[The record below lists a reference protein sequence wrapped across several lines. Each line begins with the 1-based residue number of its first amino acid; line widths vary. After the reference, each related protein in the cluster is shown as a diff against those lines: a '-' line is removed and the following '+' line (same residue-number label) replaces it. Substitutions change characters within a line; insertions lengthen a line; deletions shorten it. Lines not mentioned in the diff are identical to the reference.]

1 MKYKSI
7 ILLLLLWLPLGAAAQ
22 RYTVS
27 GTITDRRSGE
37 TLIGATVL
45 DTRSGKGA
53 VTHLYG
59 HYSRT
64 LPKDSVNL
72 RITFV
77 GYEPQHFDLLLDRNR
92 ELNVQL
98 RESVTLEEVVITAE
112 RTGDVRSVQMSAMEM
127 PMPSSAPSVVP
138 LALRNSPSTYV

>member
-1 MKYKSI
+1 MRYRLPCLRTRRAVSLF
-7 ILLLLLWLPLGAAAQ
+7 LLLLLTFGAAAQ

-27 GTITDRRSGE
+27 GTITDLRSGE

-53 VTHLYG
+53 VTNLYG
-59 HYSRT
+59 HFSLT

-72 RITFV
+72 RVTFV
-77 GYEPQHFDLLLDRNR
+77 GYEPQYHNLLLDRNR

-127 PMPSSAPSVVP
+127 PVEKRIQMM
-138 LALRNSPSTYV
+138 YIEM